1 MTVFLSYAHQDV
13 DVVAA
18 LRQDLEDMGQ
28 PVWIDTTLH
37 GGQIWWDEILRQVR
51 ECHVFIL
58 AVSRHSLVSE
68 ACLSEL
74 EYAAAV
80 SRPFLPVRIDDTD
93 LTNAPDRLR
102 STQHIDYRP
111 GDATSAKALARA
123 LNGIPD
129 STPLPD
135 PLPPPPPTPQSY
147 RDRYA
152 ALLGPEPLSLDDQMN
167 YFVRL
172 TVDIDT
178 ANSDEALEL
187 LRALHER
194 EDLSWKVR
202 QMIDRFLVDRR
213 ADAAHPASPTESAD
227 GDVTTDGPGETEDS
241 DHTIQPTPRRR
252 KRLWWAVGAAAAVVV
267 IGVVVILAWPNH
279 KASVAQLPENDTCDA
294 NTCSSTPIRFF
305 VDSGDD
311 PDQIQV
317 TLLDPYGN
325 GVDRVDQP
333 IARQSGKGLQWVWE
347 ADYEDPVGTYS
358 VSFTGPGTGTIDQ
371 SFTVEPVAGPFGV
384 VQRAGEAIG
393 NQDWQV
399 AAAIDDR
406 IADEL
411 RQGGST
417 LLNGEYPPSDEKH
430 WYPADASGVTNAA
443 NTTIIGAYINYSAE
457 SDTTT
462 ANCELWTVDINGHTM
477 RSDALPR
484 DSTQQ
489 RSSQT
494 GRLDPSEFGDFV
506 REQCVSAVKGS

>member
-13 DVVAA
+13 DLVAA

-93 LTNAPDRLR
+93 LTNAPGRLR
-102 STQHIDYRP
+102 STQHIDFEV
-111 GDATSAKALARA
+111 GDAASAKALARS

-129 STPLPD
+129 TTPLPD
-135 PLPPPPPTPQSY
+135 PLPAPPPTPQSY

-152 ALLGPEPLSLDDQMN
+152 ALLGPDPLSLDDQMN

-213 ADAAHPASPTESAD
+213 ADAAHPASPTDHDD
-227 GDVTTDGPGETEDS
+227 GDIAADEPGETEDS
-241 DHTIQPTPRRR
+241 DPTSQPTPRRH
-252 KRLWWAVGAAAAVVV
+252 KRRWWALGAAAAVVV
-267 IGVVVILAWPNH
+267 IGVVVILAWPDA
-279 KASVAQLPENDTCDA
+279 KAPKAQLPANDTCDA
-294 NTCSSTPIRFF
+294 DTCGSTPIRFF
-305 VDSGDD
+305 LDAGDD
-311 PDQIQV
+311 PDQILV
-317 TLLDPYGN
+317 TLVDPFGN

-333 IARQSGKGLQWVWE
+333 IAREVGKGLQWVWK
-347 ADYEDPVGTYS
+347 ADYYDPIGTYT
-358 VSFTGPGTGTIDQ
+358 VTIAGPGTAPIDH
-371 SFTVEPVAGPFGV
+371 SFTVKPMSGPFGV
-384 VQRAGEAIG
+384 VQRAAEAIADH
-393 NQDWQV
+393 DWQA

-411 RQGGST
+411 RQGGPT
-417 LLNGEYPPSDEKH
+417 LLDGEYPSSDEKH
-430 WYPADASGVTNAA
+430 WYPADASGETNAA
-443 NTTIIGAYINYSAE
+443 NTTIIGAYINYSEE

-462 ANCELWTVDINGHTM
+462 ANCELWTVDNSGRTM

-484 DSTQQ
+484 DATQQ

-494 GRLDPSEFGDFV
+494 GRLAPSEFGEFV
-506 REQCVSAVKGS
+506 REQCVSAVEQS